1 MKGNIEM
8 YDESRSGEDEK
19 ENGNLNMMI
28 VLVGRS
34 TQ

>member
-8 YDESRSGEDEK
+8 YEESWSGEDEK

-28 VLVGRS
+28 VLVGR
-34 TQ
+34 